1 MGGAGEASGY
11 GGTLTPRSARTREA
25 LRQAAIRHFVEHGF
39 EDASVPAIAAEV
51 GVTERTFYRHFA
63 TKDEVLFADLTQGL
77 PWFGVAV
84 AERLDAGEDT
94 IAAVLHGVQQ
104 PTADPR
110 VMLEIARLRSRL
122 LSPARIERAYRE
134 TQGAMAKDLRTLLAE
149 RGAGPL
155 AAAVAAESLSGA
167 VFAALTVWTDGSG
180 RRTLAGLVELTREA
194 LEQVRPALPGPGGPT
209 SA

>member
-1 MGGAGEASGY
+1 VTTTKSQ
-11 GGTLTPRSARTREA
+11 RTREG
-25 LRQAAIRHFVEHGF
+25 LREAAIRHFVAHGF

-77 PWFGVAV
+77 PWFGAAV

-94 IAAVLHGVQQ
+94 VAAVLHGIQQ
-104 PTADPR
+104 PAADPR
-110 VMLEIARLRSRL
+110 VMLEIARLRTRL

-134 TQGAMAKDLRTLLAE
+134 TQGAMAAHLRTLLAD
-149 RGAGPL
+149 RGEDRL
-155 AAAVAAESLSGA
+155 AAAVAAEALSGA
-167 VFAALTVWTDGSG
+167 VFAALTVWTDSSG
-180 RRTLAGLVELTREA
+180 RRTLAGLVELTKDA
-194 LEQVRPALPGPGGPT
+194 LEQVRPALTVPGSGGAT

>member
-1 MGGAGEASGY
+1 MTAPAAP
-11 GGTLTPRSARTREA
+11 TAKAARTREA
-25 LRQAAIRHFVEHGF
+25 LRQTAIRHFVEHGF

-77 PWFGVAV
+77 PWFAIAV

-94 IAAVLHGVQQ
+94 IAAVLHGIQQ

-110 VMLEIARLRSRL
+110 VMLEIARLRTRL
-122 LSPARIERAYRE
+122 LTPTRIERAYRE
-134 TQGAMAKDLRTLLAE
+134 TQGAMAAHLRALLAE
-149 RGAGPL
+149 RGADRL
-155 AAAVAAESLSGA
+155 AAAVAAEALSGA
-167 VFAALTVWTDGSG
+167 VFAALTVWTDSSG

-194 LEQVRPALPGPGGPT
+194 LEKVRPVLP
-209 SA
+209 

>member
-1 MGGAGEASGY
+1 MTTTKSQ
-11 GGTLTPRSARTREA
+11 RTREG
-25 LRQAAIRHFVEHGF
+25 LREAAIRHFVAHGF

-77 PWFGVAV
+77 PWFGAAV

-94 IAAVLHGVQQ
+94 VAAVLHGIQQ
-104 PTADPR
+104 PAADPR
-110 VMLEIARLRSRL
+110 VMLEIARLRTRL

-134 TQGAMAKDLRTLLAE
+134 TQGVMAAHLRALLGE
-149 RGAGPL
+149 RGVDRL
-155 AAAVAAESLSGA
+155 AAAVAAEALSGA
-167 VFAALTVWTDGSG
+167 VFAALTVWTDSSG
-180 RRTLAGLVELTREA
+180 RRTLAGLVELTKDA
-194 LEQVRPALPGPGGPT
+194 LEQVRPALTVPGSGGAT